1 MSTLTLGEVLEK
13 SQEWLRSRGVDSPR
27 LDAEQLAR
35 QVLGLDR
42 LQLIL
47 QRERLLEE
55 AERLAIRE
63 LVQRRGARE
72 PLAWIL
78 GHKGFHEL
86 DLHVHKGVLVPR
98 ADTETLVLAALERI
112 PEGQELFVADVG
124 CGSGAIGLAIAAARP
139 QVKVYAIDLSD
150 EALENTRDN
159 VAALGLQARVAV
171 LKGDLLA
178 PVPPSRPI
186 DLVLSNPPYIA
197 RAVIDGLD
205 PEVSRFEPRLALDG
219 GPDGLDLY
227 RRLLPQARARARVGL
242 LVEIGHD
249 QGAAV
254 QALFA
259 QAGFQDVALRRDLG
273 GRDRVVSGTVPGATW
288 AQAPSTG
295 EWSVELIREEQPP
308 ALDEEGNPLPVI
320 DAER

>member
-1 MSTLTLGEVLEK
+1 MSSLTLGEVLDK
-13 SQEWLRSRGVDSPR
+13 SQEWLRARGVDQPR
-27 LDAEQLAR
+27 LDAEQLVR
-35 QVLGLDR
+35 KVLGLDR

-55 AERLAIRE
+55 SERLAIRE

-86 DLHVHKGVLVPR
+86 DLRVHKGVLVPR

-139 QVKVYAIDLSD
+139 LVKVYAIDLSD

-159 VAALGLQARVAV
+159 VTALGLQARVAV

-186 DLVLSNPPYIA
+186 DLVLSNPPYIE

-205 PEVSRFEPRLALDG
+205 PEVARFEPRLALDG
-219 GPDGLDLY
+219 GPDGLEVY
-227 RRLLPQARARARVGL
+227 RRLIPQARARARLGL
-242 LVEIGHD
+242 IVEIGHD

-254 QALFA
+254 QALFREA
-259 QAGFQDVALRRDLG
+259 SFVGVEQRRDLG
-273 GRDRVVSGTVPGATW
+273 GRDRIVLGTVPGASW
-288 AQAPSTG
+288 ATAPDTG
-295 EWSVELIREEQPP
+295 EWSVELFREERAP
-308 ALDEEGNPLPVI
+308 AVDEEGNPLPVI